1 MKMLYAGIFAAG
13 LLGSASVMAAQETV
27 TVSATVV
34 GTCKFNSG
42 GSVDFGSLD
51 PSVGTDV
58 SGTVTQPEFWCTN
71 GASYS
76 ITDDNGVNNTGP
88 TYRMKHASLA
98 EYIPYTFSYT
108 SSGTGSGPTSP
119 VSMDIAA
126 DVLGSDYTGASAG
139 SYSDTVTLTI
149 TP

>member
-1 MKMLYAGIFAAG
+1 
-13 LLGSASVMAAQETV
+13 
-27 TVSATVV
+27 
-34 GTCKFNSG
+34 TCKFNSG